1 MELKYDHF
9 RAKKKKSLGSQ
20 DLDRKIMKKVGKEY
34 VIQLKEIVH
43 KKIFE

>member
-1 MELKYDHF
+1 MIILE
-9 RAKKKKSLGSQ
+9 KKKCLGSQ